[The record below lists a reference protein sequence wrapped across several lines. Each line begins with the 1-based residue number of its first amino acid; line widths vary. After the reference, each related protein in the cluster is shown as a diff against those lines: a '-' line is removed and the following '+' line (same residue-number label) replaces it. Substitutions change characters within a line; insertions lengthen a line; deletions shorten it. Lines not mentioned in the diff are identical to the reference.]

1 MIYTM
6 AMIYTN
12 KIKDAVFFAS
22 KAHIDQK
29 RKILEYPYISHPLSI
44 LFVVS
49 QYTKDEDV
57 LVSAILHDTVEDT
70 DTSLDEI
77 ETNFGKRV
85 RDMVDI
91 LSEDNTIL
99 DPQVKKQKQLERF
112 KNASHDVLLIKL
124 ADIIVNF
131 CDITL
136 VLNNHTKE
144 EYFEIFGSNL
154 KDKISGYDERIL
166 VIEKA
171 WPENPLIEEVKIRF
185 DDYKNALAKLD
196 L

>member
-1 MIYTM
+1 M